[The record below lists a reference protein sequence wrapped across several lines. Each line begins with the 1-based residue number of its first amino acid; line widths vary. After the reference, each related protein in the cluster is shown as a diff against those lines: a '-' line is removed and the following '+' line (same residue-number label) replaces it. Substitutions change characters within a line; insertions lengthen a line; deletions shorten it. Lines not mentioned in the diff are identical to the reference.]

1 MRRLLPLLF
10 LVVVVAAPL
19 AAVAIA
25 ADGQSPSQATVAACQ
40 AEYKQLGADAFTA
53 KYGPSEPWGH
63 CYAANAGATTS
74 ATTTKD
80 STAPDNS
87 PEAQCKA
94 EYVAL
99 GPDAFKAKYG
109 ATETYGKCV
118 AAHGGKPAPTPPTT
132 TTTPAPD
139 NSPEGQCKAEY
150 AAIGPD
156 AFKAKYGATETYG
169 NCVAA
174 HGGKPAST
182 PPATT
187 TTPKPDN
194 GPEAQCKAEY
204 AAIGPDA
211 FKAKYG
217 AEPLAAC
224 VKAHTPSSP
233 AVSEAQAL
241 CLAEK
246 QKLGNDAFTAK
257 YGPKEP
263 FGNCVKAQTP
273 KATTLVLACKASSG
287 KKKAAYK
294 TCLTASTTNAI
305 RRR

>member
-156 AFKAKYGATETYG
+156 AFKAKYGA
-169 NCVAA
+169 
-174 HGGKPAST
+174 
-182 PPATT
+182 
-187 TTPKPDN
+187 
-194 GPEAQCKAEY
+194 
-204 AAIGPDA
+204 
-211 FKAKYG
+211 
-217 AEPLAAC
+217 EPLAAC